1 VSKDREN
8 NRLWHRRPGDR
19 VVRVHRGRVSHLR
32 RVLGIPTLFSVGYGD
47 VGSSIYYAL
56 GLVALSAMGATPIAL
71 GIAGI
76 LFAFTALTY
85 AEGTAMFPEAGGSA
99 SFARHGF
106 NDLLGFVAG
115 WSLIFG
121 YIVTIAISA
130 YTVPSYLAYFWPPFK
145 ESLVAG
151 PAMAMGLVGL
161 LMFIN
166 VLGVKE
172 SSFLNLLLAVLDIIL
187 QVTLI
192 VVGFLLLFE
201 WPLLKSHILDF
212 WPSTA
217 NLVFGVAIATIA
229 FTGIESVSQMAQ
241 EARRPEKRV
250 PAAIILMIIVV
261 LVIYA
266 GISLVGL
273 SAMTPQQLAV
283 DWPTDPMAGVA
294 HEISGAIHPE
304 EIALRVANDPAQ
316 VIVLHWLLETFRNM
330 LPFLVAVLA
339 ATILTIATNAG
350 ILGISRVAF
359 SLGDNRQLPPLFSR
373 IHHNFKTPVISIV
386 VFSIVAMLILSQGF
400 YSAGVFANMGGLY
413 AFGSMLSFALA
424 HASIISLRVR
434 RPGQRR
440 PFRLWPNLNIRGRSI
455 PWTALLG
462 LLGTAAVWI
471 VIVAMQPYSRL
482 VGFLW
487 LLGGLLLYSLFRWRA
502 RLSLTKSPE
511 KREGG

>member
-1 VSKDREN
+1 
-8 NRLWHRRPGDR
+8 
-19 VVRVHRGRVSHLR
+19 VVRLHRARADHLR

-71 GIAGI
+71 GIAGL

-85 AEGTAMFPEAGGSA
+85 AEGAAMFPEAGGSA

-106 NDLLGFVAG
+106 NDLFGFLAG

-145 ESLVAG
+145 DSLVAG
-151 PAMAMGLVGL
+151 PAMAMSLVGF
-161 LMFIN
+161 LMLIN

-172 SSFLNLLLAVLDIIL
+172 SSFLNLLLAVMDILL
-187 QVTLI
+187 QVTII

-212 WPSTA
+212 WPSTS

-241 EARRPEKRV
+241 EARHPEKRV
-250 PAAIILMIIVV
+250 PAAIMLMIVVV

-266 GISLVGL
+266 GISLVAL
-273 SAMTPQQLAV
+273 SAMTPHELAV
-283 DWPTDPMAGVA
+283 NWATDPMAGVA
-294 HEISGAIHPE
+294 QGIRGAIHSE
-304 EIALRVANDPAQ
+304 EVALRLARDPAQ
-316 VIVLHWLLETFRNM
+316 VIVLHWVLETFRNL
-330 LPFLVAVLA
+330 LPLLVAVLA

-373 IHHNFKTPVISIV
+373 VHHRFKTPFISIA
-386 VFSIVAMLILSQGF
+386 VFSLVALLILSQGF
-400 YSAGVFANMGGLY
+400 RSTSVFANMGGLY

-434 RPGQRR
+434 NPRHRR
-440 PFRLWPNLNIRGRSI
+440 PFRLWPNLIIKGRAI
-455 PWTALLG
+455 PLTALLG
-462 LLGTAAVWI
+462 LLGTAAVWVVI
-471 VIVAMQPYSRL
+471 VIMQPYSRV

-487 LLGGLLLYSLFRWRA
+487 LLGGLLLYSLFRWGA
-502 RLSLTKSPE
+502 RLSLTQAPPT
-511 KREGG
+511 REER